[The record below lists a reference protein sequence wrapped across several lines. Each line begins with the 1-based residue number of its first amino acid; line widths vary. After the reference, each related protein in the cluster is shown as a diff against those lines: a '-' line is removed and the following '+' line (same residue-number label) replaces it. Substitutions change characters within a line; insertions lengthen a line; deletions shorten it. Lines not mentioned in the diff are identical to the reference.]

1 MPWAKHSWHL
11 ASFGGDVLCYTVAW
25 TEPPHVED
33 ICAVAP
39 NSCPARPSPQP
50 PHPRRPARPQAA
62 SAVGISLRT
71 VHQGCPTCQLRANA
85 TEKGRRRVP
94 TLASGAP
101 PRERKDAVWAGF
113 EVTGGLWVLRA
124 RSARFSSVKHA
135 RTRTHAHA
143 HTRTYTHTHRLTRTA
158 VQGAP
163 IRRIRPPQSI
173 LILTCCA
180 HRTESPNPAYF
191 GWRQEMR
198 ERDSRH
204 SAASAGLFA
213 PTGEPASRGSLRAMH
228 MGVAAQHWLLGL

>member
-25 TEPPHVED
+25 TEPPHAED
-33 ICAVAP
+33 ICAVTP
-39 NSCPARPSPQP
+39 ISCLARPSPQP
-50 PHPRRPARPQAA
+50 PLPRRPVRPQAA

-71 VHQGCPTCQLRANA
+71 VYQGCPTCQLRPNA
-85 TEKGRRRVP
+85 TEKGRHRVP

-143 HTRTYTHTHRLTRTA
+143 HTRTYTHTHTQTHTYRCAGGSYPSHPTSSVHRDIDLLCAPNGIAESGIFRMAPRDACQRL
-158 VQGAP
+158 
-163 IRRIRPPQSI
+163 
-173 LILTCCA
+173 
-180 HRTESPNPAYF
+180 
-191 GWRQEMR
+191 
-198 ERDSRH
+198 
-204 SAASAGLFA
+204 
-213 PTGEPASRGSLRAMH
+213 
-228 MGVAAQHWLLGL
+228 